1 MQMLQ
6 NKMRICFY
14 LFDGAMVPLLD
25 PNKPDEREKLLD
37 YSLFLCDRK
46 HKDEW
51 ERKVT
56 KVAYFPYFL
65 NKLNLSLT

>member
-1 MQMLQ
+1 M
-6 NKMRICFY
+6 
-14 LFDGAMVPLLD
+14 
-25 PNKPDEREKLLD
+25 LLD

-46 HKDEW
+46 HKGEW

-65 NKLNLSLT
+65 NKLNLNLIYINITSFA